1 MSKQP
6 GVAMLGQ
13 YLFYSDPTFDCGLC
27 DTDGKKRPAYRA
39 WAGLP
44 SA

>member
-1 MSKQP
+1 
-6 GVAMLGQ
+6 MLGQ

-27 DTDGKKRPAYRA
+27 DTDGTRRPAYRA